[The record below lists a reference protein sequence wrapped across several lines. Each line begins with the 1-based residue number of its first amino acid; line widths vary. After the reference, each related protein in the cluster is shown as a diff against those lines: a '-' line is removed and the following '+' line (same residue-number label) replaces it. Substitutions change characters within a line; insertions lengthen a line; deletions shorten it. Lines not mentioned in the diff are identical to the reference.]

1 MAHEAGVEPTVTAK
15 DFVSGEPLQD
25 LEVHAAKRNGETGFI
40 LFLNGLAPHAV
51 RLVPGRDFPASMLL
65 DVSRNVVLAP
75 DADGAFLLL
84 LEPDIPV
91 VLRTDASLVIRHSS
105 LESYSNIIA
114 RLPVWLAEHAPR
126 AVEKVFSAD
135 PARVRFL
142 DLRQV
147 ANRAFGDS
155 VAGDGKGGWTDQGE
169 NCLRNVPWGVTDCN
183 GVPFDFIRPDQNED
197 RACIILRS
205 THLPE
210 MPDAVRGIEV
220 NMRAEALYFLQAGAW
235 LDRGEGE
242 AFRYVVR
249 YADGAAETLSMVA
262 GRDFGDW
269 WIRTRGK
276 FPATARYRV
285 GWTNSENRGFHVL
298 RWDNPHPNRTISSID
313 IESANKGTIPII
325 AAITAELADESPLAL
340 WHFKP
345 HPWGGAGTA
354 IRNGGIEMTC
364 DDATT
369 DWAGVKFS
377 LVESVALGDDWRNAD
392 LVFEVNGGDNALGTR
407 DIAPPTFQVSAE
419 GARGILSLG
428 RGNYVAPTVD
438 GQAVDDNPDTWQ
450 TARISLKGI
459 LPNGSEKLS
468 AVFIQF
474 RAMPSHRAGLVLRH
488 FRIESQDSAQQ

>member
-1 MAHEAGVEPTVTAK
+1 MKSEKIFITRHPSLVTRHP
-15 DFVSGEPLQD
+15 S
-25 LEVHAAKRNGETGFI
+25 
-40 LFLNGLAPHAV
+40 
-51 RLVPGRDFPASMLL
+51 LVP
-65 DVSRNVVLAP
+65 
-75 DADGAFLLL
+75 
-84 LEPDIPV
+84 
-91 VLRTDASLVIRHSS
+91 
-105 LESYSNIIA
+105 YSNIVA
-114 RLPVWLAEHAPR
+114 RLPAWLAEHAPK
-126 AVEKVFSAD
+126 AVEKVFSAN
-135 PARVRFL
+135 PERVRFL

-205 THLPE
+205 THLPD
-210 MPDAVRGIEV
+210 MPDVVRGIEV

-235 LDRGEGE
+235 LDKGEGE

-249 YADGAAETLSMVA
+249 YADGTAETLPMVA

-298 RWDNPHPNRTISSID
+298 RWDNPHPTRTISSID
-313 IESANKGTIPII
+313 IESGNKGTIPII
-325 AAITAELADESPLAL
+325 AAITAELPDESPLAL
-340 WHFKP
+340 WRFKP
-345 HPWGGAGTA
+345 HPWGGTGAV
-354 IRNGGIEMTC
+354 IRNGGVEMTC

-377 LVESVALGDDWRNAD
+377 LMEPVALEQDWLNAD
-392 LVFEVNGGDNALGTR
+392 LVFEVNGGENAMGTR

-428 RGNYVAPTVD
+428 RGSYVAPSVD
-438 GQAVDDNPDTWQ
+438 GKAVDDNPDTWQ
-450 TARISLKGI
+450 SARISLKGI
-459 LPNGSEKLS
+459 LPNGSEKLTS
-468 AVFIQF
+468 VFIQF
-474 RAMPSHRAGLVLRH
+474 RAMPSHRAGLVLRR
-488 FRIESQDSAQQ
+488 FRIEPRNSAQQ